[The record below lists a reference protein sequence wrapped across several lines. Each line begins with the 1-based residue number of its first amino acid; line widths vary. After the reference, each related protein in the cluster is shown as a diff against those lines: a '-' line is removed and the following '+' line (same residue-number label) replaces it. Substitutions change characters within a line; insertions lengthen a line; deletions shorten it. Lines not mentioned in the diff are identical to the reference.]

1 MYKIYMPLLNKKQ
14 RTDMNKTSL
23 LPLTTNKKV
32 WISMAAIFSILC
44 GIIIVLFYFQ
54 EIFIVLLLG
63 ICLLALVDKGSRIFN
78 KYTSKLTKK
87 QKYVLA
93 AILILIL
100 ASVLVY
106 LIMIQVEHL
115 MSLILTLPNLQE
127 MVNRGFALLLEFLRG
142 LPEPMVDELHLF
154 VEKLI
159 DQIGSIITSI
169 VSQLLYYALCMVLI
183 YPIMFSLYL
192 TDKEKIKKEIMK
204 LVPVQFQGEFKKTT
218 STILVQSNNYFIAKI
233 LESIGMAILS
243 CIGFYIVGLPGWLFL
258 GIIMGLLNNVP
269 YIGPII
275 GSIPPIIIGLAI
287 GWKVAVFAFIV
298 CLTVQIIDNIYFIP
312 VMISGKVSL
321 NPLTTVLVIL
331 IFAQLF
337 GPLGM
342 ILSIPIYIIF
352 QIILTESYQL
362 LTHVFPEVD
371 DSVN

>member
-1 MYKIYMPLLNKKQ
+1 
-14 RTDMNKTSL
+14 
-23 LPLTTNKKV
+23 
-32 WISMAAIFSILC
+32 MAAIFLILC

-78 KYTSKLTKK
+78 KYTTNFTRK
-87 QKYVLA
+87 QKYALA
-93 AILILIL
+93 IALLLILISAL
-100 ASVLVY
+100 IY
-106 LIMIQVEHL
+106 LIMIQIEHL
-115 MSLILTLPNLQE
+115 MALILTLPNLQE
-127 MVNRGFALLLEFLRG
+127 MVNRGFSMLLEFMNV
-142 LPEPMVDELHLF
+142 LPESIVDELHLYI
-154 VEKLI
+154 ENLI
-159 DQIGSIITSI
+159 NQIGLVITSI

-183 YPIMFSLYL
+183 YPILFSLYF

-204 LVPVQFQGEFKKTT
+204 LVPVQFQGEFKKTA
-218 STILVQSNNYFIAKI
+218 SAILVQSNNYFIAKI
-233 LESIGMAILS
+233 LESIGMALLS
-243 CIGFYIVGLPGWLFL
+243 CIGFYIIGLPGWLFL
-258 GIIMGLLNNVP
+258 GIMMGLLNNVP

-275 GSIPPIIIGLAI
+275 ASIPPTIIGLAI
-287 GWKVAVFAFIV
+287 GWKVAIFAFIV
-298 CLTVQIIDNIYFIP
+298 CVAVQVIDNIYFIP
-312 VMISGKVSL
+312 IMISGKVSL

-362 LTHVFPEVD
+362 LTHVFPEID